1 MGVIEHAVEF
11 IYEADCVKVFAEDN
25 YIGKGR
31 RRSLRENKDL
41 KLQNVLNWKWL
52 NIRVIQGSALHAWV
66 NGK

>member
-1 MGVIEHAVEF
+1 MGVIEHAIEF
-11 IYEADCVKVFAEDN
+11 IYEAACVKVFAKDN

-66 NGK
+66 SGK